1 MTPVENKPN
10 IQLNLSPTQYPGAGQ
25 SPQLLAGSKGVIIA
39 IIIGIIAI
47 VIGVSALIGFK
58 SSNQY
63 QGYLKK
69 VEQQTQDLTVPL
81 TKD

>member
-1 MTPVENKPN
+1 MIPEDKKPE
-10 IQLNLSPTQYPGAGQ
+10 IQINLPSSQ
-25 SPQLLAGSKGVIIA
+25 SPQLLSGSKGVVIA
-39 IIIGIIAI
+39 VIIGLIAI

-69 VEQQTQDLTVPL
+69 VEQQTQELTQDL